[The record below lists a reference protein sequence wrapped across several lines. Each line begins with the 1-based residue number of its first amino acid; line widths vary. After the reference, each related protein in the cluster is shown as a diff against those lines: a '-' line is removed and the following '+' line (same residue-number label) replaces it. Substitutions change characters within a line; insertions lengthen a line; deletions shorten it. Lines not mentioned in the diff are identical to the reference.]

1 MEPFYDRK
9 MPDFVA
15 RNTGARVLILPPSVE
30 AVKGVDDYL
39 KLIDYDVRRLA
50 EALR

>member
-1 MEPFYDRK
+1 

-15 RNTGARVLILPPSVE
+15 RNTGATVLVLPPSVDG
-30 AVKGVDDYL
+30 AKGVDSYL
-39 KLIDYDVRRLA
+39 KLVDYDVRRLA